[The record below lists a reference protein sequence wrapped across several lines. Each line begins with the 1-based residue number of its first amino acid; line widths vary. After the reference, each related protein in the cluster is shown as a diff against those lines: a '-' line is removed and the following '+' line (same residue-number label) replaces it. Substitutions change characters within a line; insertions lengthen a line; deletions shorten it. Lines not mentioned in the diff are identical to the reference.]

1 MGESEWQDLNLRP
14 LRPER
19 SALPSWATLRENKE
33 FVYYKF
39 QATEKGLEPLLTE
52 SESAVLPITPFR
64 IVPFCVVFCCF
75 LLFPVSNMV
84 IISDSK
90 KKSSVFL
97 KKMKKWKN
105 CNNSARAIRKT
116 APRAYC
122 GWRHCFTH
130 KWALSAYRCPLAKT
144 CRHVLCFPYTVWLNC
159 YKKLKIKKTVHGK
172 ASDAPFFKL
181 VKSDQASCNAVCK
194 RRYFTSGSSREIH
207 RLSEYTVADLHI
219 SFVIFSF

>member
-1 MGESEWQDLNLRP
+1 MIRTRDLYVPNV
-14 LRPER
+14 
-19 SALPSWATLRENKE
+19 ALYQAEPHSDNKRIWIIQIPS
-33 FVYYKF
+33 YG
-39 QATEKGLEPLLTE
+39 KGTWTPTNRVRVCC
-52 SESAVLPITPFR
+52 AANYTIPHCTVL
-64 IVPFCVVFCCF
+64 CCF